1 MKNTVIAPD
10 TIEKM
15 LEELGNNENIIV
27 LKGEKKLY
35 VPIGALDDSLEPTV
49 AKHIMITD
57 GKSSAYN
64 ITAPK
69 AFDLINSSYLRT
81 VV

>member
-1 MKNTVIAPD
+1 MKNTFIAPD
-10 TIEKM
+10 SIEKM
-15 LEELGNNENIIV
+15 LEELEN
-27 LKGEKKLY
+27 Y
-35 VPIGALDDSLEPTV
+35 VPIGAIDDSLEPTV

-64 ITAPK
+64 ITAPN